1 MRELVVLIALRAARL
16 LVRIGLWF
24 AKRGDKLG
32 STVVN
37 LRRRLVD
44 ERQEPAREHDQG
56 DEDKTPDERHG
67 KDMKP

>member
-1 MRELVVLIALRAARL
+1 VRELFTRIALRAARW

-32 STVVN
+32 SAAVN
-37 LRRRLVD
+37 VRRRID
-44 ERQEPAREHDQG
+44 ERQQAAGEHDQG

>member
-1 MRELVVLIALRAARL
+1 VRGLVVLIALRAARL

-32 STVVN
+32 TTVVN
-37 LRRRLVD
+37 LRRRINQ
-44 ERQEPAREHDQG
+44 RQEPAREHDQG